1 MFGNERQ
8 LLSTKKMS
16 FSFSATIYDIL
27 ISIRDKQP
35 NELNLEEYALF
46 YPDDSSF
53 GKGKWLIPQR
63 TIESYDLV
71 TDCKLWFRRRM
82 QVVRV
87 LLPDGSTKK
96 MMLDV
101 CQNVKGIIYAIAD
114 KLSLN
119 HPEAFG
125 LIVSGTNKFLR
136 MKASL
141 YEVMDPDDVVTIKK
155 RHYIQEGELN
165 KEDPMLLH
173 LSYIQAHDSVA
184 NGHYPCTKDE
194 IIRFGSLNA
203 MIDIGK
209 WDETK
214 KQSSIKHK
222 INQFIPEKWQKKEIE
237 KEIFAKWK
245 SMNAMTPIDA
255 KYKYLQLCMTLRSYG
270 MNIYHGGVEPKG
282 VPHQSDPKK
291 RKLIPVIMAFSPAEL
306 KMMTPDHK
314 IIVCEPYEHLR
325 NWKYTAESILFDFA
339 KYNNGEV
346 INFFTSEGEDIYSLV
361 LGYNEIIA
369 LKATKT
375 SDNDKDVENATE
387 VLLTKKKKTAAVK
400 STTVKTRIVA
410 QPAIAQT
417 ATISGEAN
425 AYQANKNYALPI
437 NFAVDIKERTTA
449 NDGDWRNQLRSQSD
463 NLLSLLKPLSETI
476 LNGALSCE
484 DKDVLEAMSNNLMDA
499 IRDFMDCCSAVDA
512 DPNNSTLIR
521 AMDEAEKR
529 VLMCIEALNATA
541 NGLTM
546 EIDQDVLY
554 ELAQSISADV
564 DHACDV
570 ARENNTAIDDKIT
583 SAQDSARMLLYGAQ
597 SMGLAMGNPECAKM
611 MKDLLS
617 GCQNT
622 AVELLAS
629 SQMKGTEKGKELELD
644 VAEIEKETK
653 LGELFVDDIANDL
666 ASKRK
671 HFLESAASCLQV
683 SDWLSGLENLRVEDL
698 KKGLPVMVKYLK
710 EYTAQPEIDDARRA
724 FVISNLKDMTSNAKV
739 ILSNADQNVYSPSN
753 NDSIRDSA
761 GDCADSIR
769 AVLGEELSDV
779 VHHAMY
785 TDSKKAALASLR
797 NNNNRELLLKAARAT
812 AEAMQKLLQPVEDD
826 NERQFVL
833 NSLGV
838 TSDYKKLSAVL
849 DGVANRISDG
859 RSDLVEDKSH
869 LDVMMDKLE
878 QDVNTFQ
885 REDMLNSLHAASMD
899 YRLAAAELKHEMLI
913 VESAAELEES
923 GIKEECNED
932 ALKALEEFEKVRH
945 QLDSVK
951 PFDYSTPNKVS
962 DVSTKSKN
970 VLKALV
976 KASKTSK
983 KKNERK
989 MLLDA
994 AMKLSNEMSRLL
1006 SAVDDESIGGN
1017 SDMKLIDKDILADV
1031 RQLTNILKVDDIVDL
1046 QTSAVTEVTSEELAM
1061 EKAAEEKIKTTTA
1074 ELGEIQKRNKKEAE
1088 ASGDPK
1094 KIVGAALQE
1103 AVVVMIG
1110 SSVGVLSSA
1119 SQAQSELVT
1128 LLQNPS
1134 TAPGVHRDIEYA
1146 EDLIKAVEEVRENA
1160 IDLQQK
1166 VKDDNVTS
1174 DELVKAADKVG
1185 KKVERVVVSCRAGTK
1200 TKGKSNKY
1208 KELLNASR
1216 KLADATKNLLE
1227 CAKKVDEFDDTPVV
1241 VAAVSLPPPPP
1252 APVVIEEEEDDVE
1265 TFGIDAYTL
1274 REIEQQKKIFELE
1287 KKLEAA
1293 KKKKRD
1299 LEEFAKTFENK

>member
-417 ATISGEAN
+417 ATIS
-425 AYQANKNYALPI
+425 
-437 NFAVDIKERTTA
+437 VDIKERTTA

-463 NLLSLLKPLSETI
+463 NLLSLLKPLSESLRRNTKMDNEKIKQFGFYVDGIREAI

-597 SMGLAMGNPECAKM
+597 SMGLAMGNPELDVK
-611 MKDLLS
+611 
-617 GCQNT
+617 NT

-683 SDWLSGLENLRVEDL
+683 SDWLSGLENLRVEDVQKASLEL

-797 NNNNRELLLKAARAT
+797 VASRLKKLARNGKNNNNRELLLKAARAT

-1046 QTSAVTEVTSEELAM
+1046 QTSAATEVTSEELAM

-1166 VKDDNVTS
+1166 
-1174 DELVKAADKVG
+1174 
-1185 KKVERVVVSCRAGTK
+1185 AGTK